1 MKKHSD
7 NLLEISK
14 KFALEIVEGLNESV
28 THFHAVDYMKKKLIN
43 HGFNELCEKESWKLQ
58 KGGKYFYTRNHS
70 ALVAFTIGKLT
81 NLNKTCFKIIG
92 GHTDSPNLRFAPNS
106 YTTCGKWEKVILN
119 LIFS

>member
-14 KFALEIVEGLNESV
+14 KFALEIVEGLNEGV
-28 THFHAVDYMKKKLIN
+28 THFHAVDHMKKKLLN
-43 HGFNELCEKESWKLQ
+43 DGFSELCEKDPWTLQ
-58 KGGKYFYTRNHS
+58 KGGKYFYTRNSS
-70 ALVAFTIGKLT
+70 ALVAFTIGKLA

-106 YTTCGKWEKVILN
+106 YTTTGKWEKVKTY
-119 LIFS
+119 